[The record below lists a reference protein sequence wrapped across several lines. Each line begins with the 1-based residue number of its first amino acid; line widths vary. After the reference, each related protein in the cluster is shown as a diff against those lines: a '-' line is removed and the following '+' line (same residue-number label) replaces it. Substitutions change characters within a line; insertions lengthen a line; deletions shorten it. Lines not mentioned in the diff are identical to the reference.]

1 MASADYRVTV
11 VLDYT
16 AQWDDGE
23 DEPDVD
29 YLHDA
34 IMDSFDSV
42 DLEFDTEHPK
52 YDEDGDEIE
61 DETYGVNMNCDN
73 VREVTVDKVQ
83 PT

>member
-11 VLDYT
+11 ILDYT

-23 DEPDVD
+23 EEPDVD

-34 IMDSFDSV
+34 ITDSFDTV
-42 DLEFDTEHPK
+42 DLEFDTNHPIF
-52 YDEDGDEIE
+52 DDDGDETE
-61 DETYGVNMNCDN
+61 DTYEVNVNCDN
-73 VREVTVDKVQ
+73 VREVTVERVQ